1 MGLDD
6 LPKPVRQLIVRHI
19 DSIQQVEALEL
30 LSRDPDREWTSA
42 QVSRTLHIPAQAC
55 ATWLDQ
61 FVAAGLVDRG
71 GDGVKH
77 ATKGRDARA
86 VDDLIDL
93 YGRRRTT
100 VIEAIYNKPS
110 SAIQSF
116 SDAFRV
122 RRQD

>member
-6 LPKPVRQLIVRHI
+6 LPKHVRQLIVRHI

-30 LSRDPDREWTSA
+30 LSRDPEREWTSA

-61 FVAAGLVDRG
+61 FVTAGLVDRG
-71 GDGVKH
+71 ADGVKH
-77 ATKGRDARA
+77 ATRGRDARA
-86 VDDLIDL
+86 VDELIDL